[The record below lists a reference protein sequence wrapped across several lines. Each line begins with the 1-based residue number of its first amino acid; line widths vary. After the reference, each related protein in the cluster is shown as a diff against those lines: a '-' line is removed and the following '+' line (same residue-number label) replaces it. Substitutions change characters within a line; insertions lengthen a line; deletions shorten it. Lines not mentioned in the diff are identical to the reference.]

1 MEILRDI
8 GNVLSA
14 PRRALWTG
22 LGLPDN
28 GEDLVDK
35 MGLEKG
41 SLLSR
46 GLGVGAEIAGDPM
59 TYLLGGLGATIYG
72 ARGMLE
78 GGEAAGAAGEGIDAL
93 NSARR
98 AAQEGLVER
107 AGQGADTV
115 AEQQARFEG
124 MRGSVDPDSMANVD
138 YKNYKGATPEATD
151 ALEKAGLGTGDGG
164 QGATIYGARKP
175 VGLDVKAIGAGGG
188 KSALRGRG
196 LALGDEALPTMTP
209 YERYLMMREGQ
220 AARSAGVD
228 VASIHNT
235 ADPLAD
241 VAMRRSAEINGARP
255 MPTLADQMQANFM
268 PRAHIDAARA
278 MGLGDLPID
287 KGFERAQSML
297 AQALEARQIAQ
308 AGQLATRDYAMIG
321 AAGGAAGGA
330 GGTLAK
336 SLTG

>member
-1 MEILRDI
+1 MGILGDI
-8 GNVLSA
+8 GNVMSA

-46 GLGVGAEIAGDPM
+46 GLGMGAEIAGDPM
-59 TYLLGGLGATIYG
+59 TYLLGGLGGMGGEAIG
-72 ARGMLE
+72 GMLE
-78 GGEAAGAAGEGIDAL
+78 GGEAAGAEGIEAL

-138 YKNYKGATPEATD
+138 YKNYKGSTPEATD

-164 QGATIYGARKP
+164 AGATIYGGQKP

-196 LALGDEALPTMTP
+196 LAVGDEALPTLTP
-209 YERYLMMREGQ
+209 YERYLMMNEGQ
-220 AARSAGVD
+220 AARSGGLD
-228 VASIHNT
+228 VASIHNA

-287 KGFERAQSML
+287 AGFDRAQSML
-297 AQALEARQIAQ
+297 AKALEARHTAK
-308 AGQLATRDYAMIG
+308 AGQLTARDYAMIG

-336 SLTG
+336 SLTE